1 MPLTRVLP
9 AFLLLGASLAGCG
22 HLVYPSGPYRGRVV
36 DAETKQPLAGAAVL
50 AVWRWGGP
58 GLGHP
63 SEGFHDALEVLTDAN
78 GEFVVPR
85 KTHFIFSIF
94 AEVEEPHFIIYYPGY
109 GSFPLYHVQPTGAAL
124 DSAFREHTVVEL
136 PRLKTY
142 EERLRAAGIPSGA
155 VGVPDEKMP
164 NLIHLINQERRALGA
179 PPIHTEKAK

>member
-1 MPLTRVLP
+1 MPLTRALP
-9 AFLLLGASLAGCG
+9 AFLLLSASLAGCG

-94 AEVEEPHFIIYYPGY
+94 A
-109 GSFPLYHVQPTGAAL
+109 
-124 DSAFREHTVVEL
+124 VVE
-136 PRLKTY
+136 
-142 EERLRAAGIPSGA
+142 
-155 VGVPDEKMP
+155 
-164 NLIHLINQERRALGA
+164 
-179 PPIHTEKAK
+179 

>member
-1 MPLTRVLP
+1 MPLSRALS
-9 AFLLLGASLAGCG
+9 AFLLLGAFLAGCG
-22 HLVYPSGPYRGRVV
+22 HLVYTSGPYRGRVV

-85 KTHFIFSIF
+85 KTHFIILGV
-94 AEVEEPHFIIYYPGY
+94 VEEADFAIYFPGY
-109 GSFPLYHVQPTGAAL
+109 GPFLGYQVQPKGPAL
-124 DSAFREHTVVEL
+124 DSAFRDHTVVEL

-142 EERLRAAGIPSGA
+142 EERLRLAGKPLHAS
-155 VGVPDEKMP
+155 GVPNEKMP
-164 NLIHLINQERRALGA
+164 NLIRLINQERRALGA
-179 PPIHTEKAK
+179 PPLYGGTAK